1 MVPSPENEGGHGVAR
16 RRQRFPDLSGNEAI
30 AALRWLVARGTI
42 RAAHITDA
50 LKRREQLVEEIKQ
63 RLELLG
69 GEGLRFLR
77 GPEGLDRRPSSLR
90 ARKRVSAK
98 ARAAWKTQGR
108 YLGAV
113 RALSPANRA
122 KVKAIREKSGV
133 RAAITAAKNLG
144 PKR

>member
-1 MVPSPENEGGHGVAR
+1 MAR
-16 RRQRFPDLSGNEAI
+16 KQRFPKISAQEAH
-30 AALRWLVARGTI
+30 AALRWLHGLGKV
-42 RAAHITDA
+42 RAKDIVDA
-50 LKRREQLVEEIKQ
+50 LRRREQLVSEIQQKLQ
-63 RLELLG
+63 ELG

-77 GPEGLDRRPSSLR
+77 GPEGLKPRQAGPR

-98 ARAAWKTQGR
+98 ARAAWKAQGR

-133 RAAITAAKNLG
+133 RTAIRAAKNLA